1 MAVIN
6 RLRYPLGTSNCFIC
20 KLFKFVEDKSTI
32 KYGFLACGAYLC
44 AMHYVSVEGLTK
56 SYGITPLF
64 KGISFNINEGD
75 RIALIARNGVGK
87 STLLNILSGKE
98 HPDEGTCKI
107 HKDVHL
113 VMFEQEPQF
122 IETATVTQNLFN
134 QHHPTMKA
142 ISNYE
147 MAMES
152 EDEDLITNSIM
163 EMEENNAWDFE
174 SKVKTILTQLN
185 IHHLEQPVSKL
196 SGGQRKRVSLAKTL
210 IQIGFE
216 PKHVLLLMDE
226 PTNHLDLNMIEWL
239 ENYLEQEKVTL
250 LLVSHDRY
258 FLEAVT
264 DEIWE
269 MEREKLYSYKGDYEN
284 YLEKKAA
291 RIESELASIDKAKN
305 TFRKELEWMRKQPK
319 ARTTKSKSRQ
329 DNFYEVEARAK
340 QKIDDTNLQ
349 LDMKMTRLGGKIIE
363 AKKVYKS
370 YGDLVVLKGFDY
382 TFSKGERIG
391 VVGKNGV
398 GKSTFLQIL
407 QGITQPDSGKI
418 NVGDT
423 IVFGHFSQEG
433 LVYKK
438 DMRVIEYLKTFAEQF
453 PLASGGSLSAAQF
466 LELFLF
472 TPDKQY
478 TYLSA
483 LSGGEKKRLQ
493 LLTILF
499 KNPNFLILDEPTND
513 LDLPTLA
520 VLEQFLLDYA
530 GCVLLVSHD
539 RYFMDKLV
547 DHLFIFEGDGVIR
560 DYPGNYT
567 QFRILEKSKQSYAS
581 VSSDISSSKE
591 HVVVPVEQPIKPIA
605 ASLEK
610 KVAEKMTYK
619 EKLEFE
625 TLNKE
630 MPLLEEKKIAF
641 TAQLNSTNLNY
652 EEIISISEKLTEV
665 NAALELAEIRW
676 LELSEKQ

>member
-1 MAVIN
+1 MN
-6 RLRYPLGTSNCFIC
+6 
-20 KLFKFVEDKSTI
+20 
-32 KYGFLACGAYLC
+32 
-44 AMHYVSVEGLTK
+44 YVSVEGLTK

-75 RIALIARNGVGK
+75 TIALIARNGVGK
-87 STLLNILSGKE
+87 TTLLKILAGKDP
-98 HPDEGTCKI
+98 PDAGVVKI

-113 VMFEQEPQF
+113 VLFEQDPQF
-122 IETATVTQNLFN
+122 IESASITQNIFN
-134 QHHPTMKA
+134 QDHPVMKA

-147 MAMES
+147 IALEA
-152 EDEDLITNSIM
+152 EDENLISQAIV
-163 EMEENNAWDFE
+163 EMEEKSAWDFE
-174 SKVKTILTQLN
+174 SKVKTILTKLN
-185 IHHLEQPVSKL
+185 IHHLQQPVSQL

-210 IQIGFE
+210 IQMGFE
-216 PKHVLLLMDE
+216 SKHILLLMDE

-239 ENYLEQEKVTL
+239 EHYLTQEKVTL

-264 DEIWE
+264 HQIWE
-269 MEREKLYSYKGDYEN
+269 LETEHLYTYKGDYEN

-291 RIESELASIDKAKN
+291 RIDAEHASMDKAKN
-305 TFRKELEWMRKQPK
+305 IFRKELEWMRKQPK

-329 DNFYEVEARAK
+329 DNFYELEAKVK
-340 QKIDDTNLQ
+340 QKMEQTQLQ
-349 LDMKMTRLGGKIIE
+349 LSMKMSRLGGKIIE

-370 YGDLVVLKGFDY
+370 YGDVVILKGFDY

-391 VVGKNGV
+391 IVGKNGV

-407 QGITQPDSGKI
+407 LGTLTPDSGKI
-418 NVGDT
+418 NIGET

-438 DMRVIEYLKTFAEQF
+438 DMRVIEFLKTFAENF

-513 LDLPTLA
+513 LDLPTLS
-520 VLEQFLLDYA
+520 VLEQFLIEFQ

-539 RYFMDKLV
+539 RYFMDRLV
-547 DHLFIFEGDGVIR
+547 DHLFIFEGNGVIR

-567 QFRILEKSKQSYAS
+567 QFRILEKANQSYES
-581 VSSDISSSKE
+581 LSTDISNSTTLNTNKQEKNLVPDNTQLTSK
-591 HVVVPVEQPIKPIA
+591 KT
-605 ASLEK
+605 EK
-610 KVAEKMTYK
+610 KLTFK
-619 EKLEFE
+619 EKNELEY
-625 TLNKE
+625 LNKHIPE
-630 MPLLEEKKIAF
+630 MEQLKKELMDKLNNSSLAYDKIIELSQTLGNLNNELEEA
-641 TAQLNSTNLNY
+641 
-652 EEIISISEKLTEV
+652 
-665 NAALELAEIRW
+665 ELRW
-676 LELSEKQ
+676 LTLQEKKELK

>member
-1 MAVIN
+1 
-6 RLRYPLGTSNCFIC
+6 
-20 KLFKFVEDKSTI
+20 
-32 KYGFLACGAYLC
+32 
-44 AMHYVSVEGLTK
+44 MHYVSVEGLTK

-107 HKDVHL
+107 HKDVHM

-152 EDEDLITNSIM
+152 EDEDQITNSIM

-567 QFRILEKSKQSYAS
+567 KFRILEKSKQSYAS
-581 VSSDISSSKE
+581 VSSDISTAKE
-591 HVVVPVEQPIKPIA
+591 HLVVPVEQQIKPIA
-605 ASLEK
+605 VTAEK
-610 KVAEKMTYK
+610 KTVEKLTYK

-630 MPLLEEKKIAF
+630 MPLLEEKKMAF
-641 TAQLNSTNLNY
+641 TAQLNNTNLNY
-652 EEIISISEKLTEV
+652 EEIISFSEKLSEV

>member
-1 MAVIN
+1 MN
-6 RLRYPLGTSNCFIC
+6 
-20 KLFKFVEDKSTI
+20 
-32 KYGFLACGAYLC
+32 
-44 AMHYVSVEGLTK
+44 YVSVEGLTK

-87 STLLNILSGKE
+87 TTLLRILAGKE
-98 HPDEGTCKI
+98 VPDAGTAKI

-113 VMFEQEPQF
+113 VLFEQDPQF
-122 IETATVTQNLFN
+122 IETASITQNLFN
-134 QHHPTMKA
+134 QDHPMMKA

-147 MAMES
+147 MAMET
-152 EDEDLITNSIM
+152 EDENLITDAIM
-163 EMEENNAWDFE
+163 EMEERSAWDFE

-258 FLEAVT
+258 FLESVT

-269 MEREKLYSYKGDYEN
+269 LERENLYSYKGDYEN

-329 DNFYEVEARAK
+329 DNFYEVEAKAK

-370 YGDLVVLKGFDY
+370 YGDTVVLKGFDY

-391 VVGKNGV
+391 IVGKNGV

-407 QGITQPDSGKI
+407 QGITEPDSGKI
-418 NVGDT
+418 NVGET

-438 DMRVIEYLKTFAEQF
+438 DMRVIEYLKTFAENF
-453 PLASGGSLSAAQF
+453 PLSSGGSLSAAQF

-520 VLEQFLLDYA
+520 VLEQFLIDFA

-547 DHLFIFEGDGVIR
+547 DHLFIFEGGGVIR

-581 VSSDISSSKE
+581 VSSDITTHSIPVKD
-591 HVVVPVEQPIKPIA
+591 VVTKA
-605 ASLEK
+605 APEK
-610 KVAEKMTYK
+610 KVVDKPASEKMTYK
-619 EKLEFE
+619 EKLELE
-625 TLNKE
+625 TLTKS
-630 MPLLEEKKIAF
+630 MPALEKKKEALIAK
-641 TAQLNSTNLNY
+641 LNEPNLDY
-652 EEIISISEKLTEV
+652 SLITSISEELSNINQT
-665 NAALELAEIRW
+665 LETAEIRW
-676 LELSEKQ
+676 LELSEKTV

>member
-1 MAVIN
+1 
-6 RLRYPLGTSNCFIC
+6 
-20 KLFKFVEDKSTI
+20 
-32 KYGFLACGAYLC
+32 
-44 AMHYVSVEGLTK
+44 MHYVSVENLTK

-75 RIALIARNGVGK
+75 RIALVARNGIGK
-87 STLLNILSGKE
+87 STLLRILSGKE
-98 HPDEGTCKI
+98 VPDSGTAKV

-113 VMFEQEPQF
+113 VLFEQDPQF
-122 IETATVTQNLFN
+122 IETASVTQNLFN
-134 QHHPTMKA
+134 QEHPIMKA

-147 MAMES
+147 MAMET
-152 EDEDLITNSIM
+152 EDENLITDAIM

-196 SGGQRKRVSLAKTL
+196 SGGQRKRVSLAKIL

-269 MEREKLYSYKGDYEN
+269 LEREKLYSYKGDYEN

-329 DNFYEVEARAK
+329 DNFYEVEAKAK
-340 QKIDDTNLQ
+340 QKIEDTNLQ

-363 AKKVYKS
+363 AIKVYKS

-391 VVGKNGV
+391 IVGKNGV

-407 QGITQPDSGKI
+407 QGLTMPDSGKI

-433 LVYKK
+433 LTYKK

-453 PLASGGSLSAAQF
+453 PLASGGTLSAAQF

-520 VLEQFLLDYA
+520 VLEQFLIDFA

-567 QFRILEKSKQSYAS
+567 QFRILEKSKQNYAA
-581 VSSDISSSKE
+581 VSSDITTQIE
-591 HVVVPVEQPIKPIA
+591 HEVKPIA
-605 ASLEK
+605 SATISPSNDFVIDNTPK
-610 KVAEKMTYK
+610 KVAEKMSYK
-619 EKLEFE
+619 EKLELE
-625 TLNKE
+625 QLNKS
-630 MPLLEEKKIAF
+630 MPALEIKKA
-641 TAQLNSTNLNY
+641 TLTSELNNTTGDYNAMTALSAQLASVTAEL
-652 EEIISISEKLTEV
+652 EASEL
-665 NAALELAEIRW
+665 RW

>member
-1 MAVIN
+1 MD
-6 RLRYPLGTSNCFIC
+6 R
-20 KLFKFVEDKSTI
+20 DKSTI
-32 KYGFLACGAYLC
+32 KYGFLVLGAYLC

-87 STLLNILSGKE
+87 STLLRILSGKE
-98 HPDEGTCKI
+98 HPDAGTCKI

-134 QHHPTMKA
+134 QDHPTMKA

-152 EDEDLITNSIM
+152 EDEDLITNAIM

-185 IHHLEQPVSKL
+185 IHHLEQPVAKL

-269 MEREKLYSYKGDYEN
+269 LEREKLYSYKGDYEN

-329 DNFYEVEARAK
+329 DNFYEVEAKAK

-391 VVGKNGV
+391 IVGKNGV

-418 NVGDT
+418 NVGET

-547 DHLFIFEGDGVIR
+547 DHLFIFEGKGVIR

-581 VSSDISSSKE
+581 VSSDISSAKE
-591 HVVVPVEQPIKPIA
+591 HSTVSTEKETAVLPVVA
-605 ASLEK
+605 EK
-610 KVAEKMTYK
+610 KVAEKMSYK
-619 EKLEFE
+619 EKLELE
-625 TLNKE
+625 NLNKK
-630 MPLLEEKKIAF
+630 MPLLEEEKALLSEK
-641 TAQLNSTNLNY
+641 LNNPNLNY
-652 EEIISISEKLTEV
+652 EDIISLSEKL
-665 NAALELAEIRW
+665 ALINQELESAELRW
-676 LELSEKQ
+676 LELSEKQS

>member
-1 MAVIN
+1 
-6 RLRYPLGTSNCFIC
+6 
-20 KLFKFVEDKSTI
+20 
-32 KYGFLACGAYLC
+32 
-44 AMHYVSVEGLTK
+44 
-56 SYGITPLF
+56 
-64 KGISFNINEGD
+64 
-75 RIALIARNGVGK
+75 
-87 STLLNILSGKE
+87 
-98 HPDEGTCKI
+98 
-107 HKDVHL
+107 
-113 VMFEQEPQF
+113 
-122 IETATVTQNLFN
+122 
-134 QHHPTMKA
+134 
-142 ISNYE
+142 
-147 MAMES
+147 
-152 EDEDLITNSIM
+152 
-163 EMEENNAWDFE
+163 
-174 SKVKTILTQLN
+174 
-185 IHHLEQPVSKL
+185 
-196 SGGQRKRVSLAKTL
+196 
-210 IQIGFE
+210 
-216 PKHVLLLMDE
+216 MDE

-269 MEREKLYSYKGDYEN
+269 LEREKLYSYKGDYEN

-329 DNFYEVEARAK
+329 DNFYEVEAKAK
-340 QKIDDTNLQ
+340 QRIEDTNLQ

-363 AKKVYKS
+363 AIKVYKS

-391 VVGKNGV
+391 IVGKNGV

-407 QGITQPDSGKI
+407 QGLTMPDSGKI

-433 LVYKK
+433 LTYKK

-453 PLASGGSLSAAQF
+453 PLASGGTLSAAQF

-520 VLEQFLLDYA
+520 VLEQFLIDFA

-567 QFRILEKSKQSYAS
+567 QFRILEKSKQNYAA
-581 VSSDISSSKE
+581 VSSDITTQVE
-591 HVVVPVEQPIKPIA
+591 HEVKPL
-605 ASLEK
+605 ASATISPSNDFVIDNAPK
-610 KVAEKMTYK
+610 KVAEKMSYK
-619 EKLEFE
+619 EKLELE
-625 TLNKE
+625 QLNKS
-630 MPLLEEKKIAF
+630 MPALEIKKATLTSELNNTTGDYNAITALS
-641 TAQLNSTNLNY
+641 AQLASVTAEL
-652 EEIISISEKLTEV
+652 EASEL
-665 NAALELAEIRW
+665 RW

>member
-1 MAVIN
+1 
-6 RLRYPLGTSNCFIC
+6 
-20 KLFKFVEDKSTI
+20 
-32 KYGFLACGAYLC
+32 
-44 AMHYVSVEGLTK
+44 
-56 SYGITPLF
+56 
-64 KGISFNINEGD
+64 
-75 RIALIARNGVGK
+75 
-87 STLLNILSGKE
+87 
-98 HPDEGTCKI
+98 
-107 HKDVHL
+107 
-113 VMFEQEPQF
+113 
-122 IETATVTQNLFN
+122 
-134 QHHPTMKA
+134 
-142 ISNYE
+142 
-147 MAMES
+147 
-152 EDEDLITNSIM
+152 
-163 EMEENNAWDFE
+163 
-174 SKVKTILTQLN
+174 
-185 IHHLEQPVSKL
+185 
-196 SGGQRKRVSLAKTL
+196 
-210 IQIGFE
+210 
-216 PKHVLLLMDE
+216 MDE

-269 MEREKLYSYKGDYEN
+269 LEREKLYSYKGDYEN

-329 DNFYEVEARAK
+329 DNFYDVEAKAK
-340 QKIDDTNLQ
+340 QKIEDTNLQ

-363 AKKVYKS
+363 AIKVYKS

-391 VVGKNGV
+391 IVGKNGV

-407 QGITQPDSGKI
+407 QGLTAPDSGKI

-433 LVYKK
+433 LTYKK

-453 PLASGGSLSAAQF
+453 PLASGGTLSAAQF

-478 TYLSA
+478 THLSA

-520 VLEQFLLDYA
+520 VLEQFLIDFA

-567 QFRILEKSKQSYAS
+567 QFRILEKSKQNYAS
-581 VSSDISSSKE
+581 LSSDITTKVE
-591 HVVVPVEQPIKPIA
+591 HELKPMAPAAATSPVNDLVIDNAP
-605 ASLEK
+605 K
-610 KVAEKMTYK
+610 KVAEKMPYK
-619 EKLEFE
+619 EKLELE
-625 TLNKE
+625 QLNKS
-630 MPLLEEKKIAF
+630 MPALEIKKATLTNELNKTTGDYNAITALS
-641 TAQLNSTNLNY
+641 AQLASVTAEL
-652 EEIISISEKLTEV
+652 E
-665 NAALELAEIRW
+665 AAELRW

>member
-1 MAVIN
+1 MN
-6 RLRYPLGTSNCFIC
+6 
-20 KLFKFVEDKSTI
+20 
-32 KYGFLACGAYLC
+32 
-44 AMHYVSVEGLTK
+44 YVSVENLTK
-56 SYGITPLF
+56 SYGIMPLF

-75 RIALIARNGVGK
+75 RIALVARNGIGK
-87 STLLNILSGKE
+87 TTLLRILSGKE
-98 HPDEGTCKI
+98 VPDSGTAKV

-113 VMFEQEPQF
+113 VLFEQDPQF
-122 IETATVTQNLFN
+122 IETASVTQNLFN
-134 QHHPTMKA
+134 QAHPIMKA

-147 MAMES
+147 MAMET
-152 EDEDLITNSIM
+152 EDENLITDAIM

-269 MEREKLYSYKGDYEN
+269 LEREKLYSYKGDYEN

-329 DNFYEVEARAK
+329 DNFYEVEAKAK
-340 QKIDDTNLQ
+340 QKIEDTNLQ

-363 AKKVYKS
+363 AIKVYKS

-391 VVGKNGV
+391 IVGKNGV

-407 QGITQPDSGKI
+407 QGLTMPDSGKI

-433 LVYKK
+433 LTYKK

-453 PLASGGSLSAAQF
+453 PLASGGTLSAAQF

-520 VLEQFLLDYA
+520 VLEQFLIDFA

-567 QFRILEKSKQSYAS
+567 QFRILEKSKQNYAS
-581 VSSDISSSKE
+581 LSSDITTKVE
-591 HVVVPVEQPIKPIA
+591 HELKPIA
-605 ASLEK
+605 PAAATSPVNDLVIDNAPK
-610 KVAEKMTYK
+610 KVVEKMPYK
-619 EKLEFE
+619 EKLELE
-625 TLNKE
+625 QLNKS
-630 MPLLEEKKIAF
+630 MPALEIKKATLTNELNNTTGDYNAITALS
-641 TAQLNSTNLNY
+641 AQLASVTAEL
-652 EEIISISEKLTEV
+652 E
-665 NAALELAEIRW
+665 AAELRW
-676 LELSEKQ
+676 LELSEKL

>member
-1 MAVIN
+1 MN
-6 RLRYPLGTSNCFIC
+6 
-20 KLFKFVEDKSTI
+20 
-32 KYGFLACGAYLC
+32 
-44 AMHYVSVEGLTK
+44 YVSVEGLTK
-56 SYGITPLF
+56 SYGIYPLF

-87 STLLNILSGKE
+87 TTLLRILAGKE
-98 HPDEGTCKI
+98 VPDAGTAKI

-113 VMFEQEPQF
+113 VLFEQDPQF
-122 IETATVTQNLFN
+122 IETASITQNLFN
-134 QHHPTMKA
+134 QDHPVMKA

-152 EDEDLITNSIM
+152 EDENLITDAII
-163 EMEENNAWDFE
+163 EMEERSAWDFE

-239 ENYLEQEKVTL
+239 ENYLAQEKVTL

-258 FLEAVT
+258 FLESVT

-269 MEREKLYSYKGDYEN
+269 LERENLYSYKGDYEN

-329 DNFYEVEARAK
+329 DNFYEVEAKAK
-340 QKIDDTNLQ
+340 QKIEETNLQ

-370 YGDLVVLKGFDY
+370 YGETIVLKGFDY

-391 VVGKNGV
+391 IVGKNGV

-438 DMRVIEYLKTFAEQF
+438 DMRVIEYLKTYAENF

-520 VLEQFLLDYA
+520 VLEQFLIDFA

-581 VSSDISSSKE
+581 VSSDITTHAIPVKE
-591 HVVVPVEQPIKPIA
+591 ETVKVTN
-605 ASLEK
+605 EK
-610 KVAEKMTYK
+610 KQVEKLVSEKMTYK
-619 EKLEFE
+619 EKLELD
-625 TLNKE
+625 TLSKNIPELEKQKE
-630 MPLLEEKKIAF
+630 VLLV
-641 TAQLNSTNLNY
+641 QLNEPNLDYKFITSLSDDLSKIN
-652 EEIISISEKLTEV
+652 L
-665 NAALELAEIRW
+665 ALETAEIRW
-676 LELSEKQ
+676 LELSEKAI

>member
-1 MAVIN
+1 
-6 RLRYPLGTSNCFIC
+6 
-20 KLFKFVEDKSTI
+20 
-32 KYGFLACGAYLC
+32 
-44 AMHYVSVEGLTK
+44 MHYVSVEGLTK

-87 STLLNILSGKE
+87 STLLRILSGKE
-98 HPDEGTCKI
+98 HPDAGTCKI

-113 VMFEQEPQF
+113 VMFEQDPQF

-134 QHHPTMKA
+134 QDHPTMKA

-147 MAMES
+147 MAMET
-152 EDEDLITNSIM
+152 EDENLITNAIM

-269 MEREKLYSYKGDYEN
+269 LEREKLYSYKGDYEN

-291 RIESELASIDKAKN
+291 RIESEQASIDKAKN

-329 DNFYEVEARAK
+329 DNFYEVEAKAK
-340 QKIDDTNLQ
+340 QKLDDTNLQ

-391 VVGKNGV
+391 IVGKNGV

-418 NVGDT
+418 NVGET

-581 VSSDISSSKE
+581 VSSDISTSKE
-591 HVVVPVEQPIKPIA
+591 QSATTTFKQVEAKEVVV
-605 ASLEK
+605 EK
-610 KVAEKMTYK
+610 KAAEKMSYK
-619 EKLEFE
+619 EKLELE
-625 TLNKE
+625 NLNKN
-630 MPLLEEKKIAF
+630 MPLLEDKK
-641 TAQLNSTNLNY
+641 TVLTEQLNNPNLKY
-652 EEIISISEKLTEV
+652 EEIISLSETLANINHELE
-665 NAALELAEIRW
+665 AAELRW

>member
-1 MAVIN
+1 
-6 RLRYPLGTSNCFIC
+6 
-20 KLFKFVEDKSTI
+20 
-32 KYGFLACGAYLC
+32 
-44 AMHYVSVEGLTK
+44 
-56 SYGITPLF
+56 
-64 KGISFNINEGD
+64 
-75 RIALIARNGVGK
+75 
-87 STLLNILSGKE
+87 
-98 HPDEGTCKI
+98 
-107 HKDVHL
+107 
-113 VMFEQEPQF
+113 
-122 IETATVTQNLFN
+122 
-134 QHHPTMKA
+134 
-142 ISNYE
+142 
-147 MAMES
+147 
-152 EDEDLITNSIM
+152 
-163 EMEENNAWDFE
+163 
-174 SKVKTILTQLN
+174 
-185 IHHLEQPVSKL
+185 
-196 SGGQRKRVSLAKTL
+196 
-210 IQIGFE
+210 
-216 PKHVLLLMDE
+216 MDE

-239 ENYLEQEKVTL
+239 ENYLMQEKVTL

-258 FLEAVT
+258 FLESVT

-269 MEREKLYSYKGDYEN
+269 LERENLYTYKGDYEN

-329 DNFYEVEARAK
+329 DNFYEVEAKAK
-340 QKIDDTNLQ
+340 QKIEESNLQ

-391 VVGKNGV
+391 IVGKNGV

-407 QGITQPDSGKI
+407 QGLTEPDSGKI
-418 NVGDT
+418 NVGET

-433 LVYKK
+433 LTYKK
-438 DMRVIEYLKTFAEQF
+438 DMRVIEYLKTFAENF

-520 VLEQFLLDYA
+520 VLEQFLIDFA

-547 DHLFIFEGDGVIR
+547 DHLFIFEGNGVIR

-567 QFRILEKSKQSYAS
+567 QFRILEKSKQNYAS
-581 VSSDISSSKE
+581 LSSDITTHKQSTEENTKPE
-591 HVVVPVEQPIKPIA
+591 AATKTEAPV
-605 ASLEK
+605 LVEK
-610 KVAEKMTYK
+610 KVVEKMTYK
-619 EKLEFE
+619 EKLELE

-630 MPLLEEKKIAF
+630 MPALESKKAAI
-641 TAQLNSTNLNY
+641 TAQLNNPELKYNEITELSEQLGTLN
-652 EEIISISEKLTEV
+652 TE
-665 NAALELAEIRW
+665 LEQAELRW
-676 LELSEKQ
+676 LALSEKQS

>member
-1 MAVIN
+1 MN
-6 RLRYPLGTSNCFIC
+6 
-20 KLFKFVEDKSTI
+20 
-32 KYGFLACGAYLC
+32 
-44 AMHYVSVEGLTK
+44 YVSVEGLTK

-64 KGISFNINEGD
+64 KGIHFNINEGD
-75 RIALIARNGVGK
+75 SIALIARNGMGK
-87 STLLNILSGKE
+87 STLLKILAGKE
-98 HPDEGTCKI
+98 IQDAGVAKI
-107 HKDVHL
+107 HKEVHL
-113 VMFEQEPQF
+113 VLFEQEPQF
-122 IETATVTQNLFN
+122 IESASITQNIFN
-134 QHHPTMKA
+134 QDHPVMKA

-147 MAMES
+147 MALES
-152 EDEDLITNSIM
+152 EDENLIAQAIV
-163 EMEENNAWDFE
+163 EMEEKNAWDFE
-174 SKVKTILTQLN
+174 SKVKTILTKLN
-185 IHHLEQPVSKL
+185 IHHLDQPVSQL

-216 PKHVLLLMDE
+216 NKHILLLMDE
-226 PTNHLDLNMIEWL
+226 PTNHLDLDMIEWL
-239 ENYLEQEKVTL
+239 EHYLLQEKVTL

-264 DEIWE
+264 QQIWE
-269 MEREKLYSYKGDYEN
+269 LEREHLYVYKGDYEN

-291 RIESELASIDKAKN
+291 RIEAELASIDKAKN

-329 DNFYEVEARAK
+329 DNFYELEAKVK
-340 QKIDDTNLQ
+340 QKIEQSQLQ
-349 LDMKMTRLGGKIIE
+349 LSMKMSRLGGKIIE

-370 YGDLVVLKGFDY
+370 YGDVVVLKGFDY

-391 VVGKNGV
+391 IVGKNGV

-407 QGITQPDSGKI
+407 LGTLSPDSGKI
-418 NVGDT
+418 NVGET

-433 LVYKK
+433 LAYKK
-438 DMRVIEYLKTFAEQF
+438 DMRVIEYLKTFAENF

-513 LDLPTLA
+513 LDLPTLSI
-520 VLEQFLLDYA
+520 LEQFLMDFE

-547 DHLFIFEGDGVIR
+547 DHLFIFEGNGVIR

-567 QFRILEKSKQSYAS
+567 QFRILEKANQSLEALS
-581 VSSDISSSKE
+581 TDISSASNFDNTTQAKKTTEQIVFPTVSKND
-591 HVVVPVEQPIKPIA
+591 
-605 ASLEK
+605 K
-610 KVAEKMTYK
+610 KLTFK
-619 EKLEFE
+619 EKTELER
-625 TLNKE
+625 LNME
-630 MPLLEEKKIAF
+630 IPAMEEKKK
-641 TAQLNSTNLNY
+641 QLL
-652 EEIISISEKLTEV
+652 EKLNESD
-665 NAALELAEIRW
+665 LAYEKII
-676 LELSEKQ
+676 ELSEALAHLNNELEVAELRWLTLQEKI